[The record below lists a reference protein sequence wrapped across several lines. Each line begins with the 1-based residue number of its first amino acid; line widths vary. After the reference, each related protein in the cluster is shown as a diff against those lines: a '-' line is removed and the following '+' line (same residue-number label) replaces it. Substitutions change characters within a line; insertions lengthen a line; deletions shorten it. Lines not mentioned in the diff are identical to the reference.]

1 MLLSEMSNIQLKEMT
16 LRWDIEYERS
26 YLDNLLKGDI
36 DCQSHAELA
45 SELEQAEQRVLEAEI
60 THYNFMAE
68 NAEHFI

>member
-1 MLLSEMSNIQLKEMT
+1 MVLSEMSDIQLQEMT

-26 YLDNLLKGDI
+26 YLYSLLAGNIDI
-36 DCQSHAELA
+36 QSHAELT

-60 THYNFMAE
+60 THYNFMTE